1 METEVKL
8 TKLASCAG
16 CGAKVGAGTL
26 VKLLD
31 GFRTHSDPRLLV
43 GYDKSDDA
51 SVYYLDENT
60 ALVQTTDFFP
70 PIVDDPFLYGQ
81 IAAANAISDV
91 YAMGGEPKLALNI
104 LCLPES
110 MTQDMVQEL
119 LRGGY
124 DKAYEAG
131 AIITGGHTIHG
142 AEPIYGLAVS
152 GFVDPRRILTN
163 SGARPGDVLL
173 LTKPLGVGVLTTAA
187 KAGLA
192 GGAVMD
198 RIYRQMATLNRT
210 ARDIMVKYRV
220 HSCTDVTGFA
230 LLGHSFEMAQ
240 GSGCTVHIQS
250 GNVPFHPE
258 AWDLAAMGLI
268 PAGAYRNRDYAEKGV
283 TVRGNVSR
291 TMQDLLYDP
300 QTSGGL
306 LIALPEAAAHVRTE
320 TFDDAVDVPPGF
332 DARAKG
338 DDQIRHVRGKAAGLL
353 AHGGVHEDLRTEL
366 AQARAIFVHQQG
378 QGLSGLPE
386 GTAGG
391 RIGAQTGFESF
402 HPGLAFEDRLGK
414 DHQTADGTRPG
425 ALQQHEP
432 VQARVPQFQ
441 GHTGAH
447 VSGTPDD
454 DKGTESFLHHD
465 KNASCRASRQ
475 GPGDARTGCLCPV
488 PGRRMVACTRVPGLM
503 PEEETTRKER
513 S

>member
-26 VKLLD
+26 VHLLE

-43 GYDKSDDA
+43 GYDRSDDA

-81 IAAANAISDV
+81 IAAANAISDI

-152 GFVDPRRILTN
+152 GFVHPKKILTN

-192 GGAVMD
+192 DDAVMR
-198 RIYRQMATLNRT
+198 RIYRQMATLNRA
-210 ARDIMVKYRV
+210 ARDIMVRYRV
-220 HSCTDVTGFA
+220 HSCTDVTGFG
-230 LLGHSFEMAQ
+230 LLGHSYEMAS
-240 GSGCTVHIQS
+240 GSGVTIRLH
-250 GNVPFHPE
+250 G
-258 AWDLAAMGLI
+258 AALPLMDGARAMAEMGII
-268 PAGAYRNRDYAEKGV
+268 PAGAYRNMDYVKPHL
-283 TVRGNVSR
+283 TVLPTAQQVFL
-291 TMQDLLYDP
+291 DLAADP

-306 LIALPEAAAHVRTE
+306 LVALPREDAEPLLRE
-320 TFDDAVDVPPGF
+320 LQTFAPWSAIVGEVSELRATALEF
-332 DARAKG
+332 D
-338 DDQIRHVRGKAAGLL
+338 
-353 AHGGVHEDLRTEL
+353 
-366 AQARAIFVHQQG
+366 
-378 QGLSGLPE
+378 
-386 GTAGG
+386 
-391 RIGAQTGFESF
+391 
-402 HPGLAFEDRLGK
+402 
-414 DHQTADGTRPG
+414 
-425 ALQQHEP
+425 
-432 VQARVPQFQ
+432 
-441 GHTGAH
+441 
-447 VSGTPDD
+447 
-454 DKGTESFLHHD
+454 
-465 KNASCRASRQ
+465 
-475 GPGDARTGCLCPV
+475 
-488 PGRRMVACTRVPGLM
+488 
-503 PEEETTRKER
+503 
-513 S
+513 

>member
-26 VKLLD
+26 VHLLE

-43 GYDKSDDA
+43 GFDKSDDA

-104 LCLPES
+104 MCIPEA
-110 MTQDMVQEL
+110 MTADMVQEL

-131 AIITGGHTIHG
+131 VIITGGHTIHG

-152 GFVDPRRILTN
+152 GFVHPSRILTN
-163 SGARPGDVLL
+163 SGAKPGDVLI

-187 KAGLA
+187 KAGLVDS
-192 GGAVMD
+192 G
-198 RIYRQMATLNRT
+198 QMATLNKT

-250 GNVPFHPE
+250 KNVPFHPE
-258 AWDLAAMGLI
+258 AWEFADMGFL
-268 PAGAYRNRDYAEKGV
+268 PAGAYRNRDYAEAGV
-283 TVRGNVSR
+283 TVRNGVSR

-306 LIALPEAAAHVRTE
+306 LMAVDADDADACLQELQGTIPNAAAVGYVTE
-320 TFDDAVDVPPGF
+320 
-332 DARAKG
+332 R
-338 DDQIRHVRGKAAGLL
+338 
-353 AHGGVHEDLRTEL
+353 
-366 AQARAIFVHQQG
+366 
-378 QGLSGLPE
+378 
-386 GTAGG
+386 
-391 RIGAQTGFESF
+391 
-402 HPGLAFEDRLGK
+402 
-414 DHQTADGTRPG
+414 
-425 ALQQHEP
+425 
-432 VQARVPQFQ
+432 
-441 GHTGAH
+441 
-447 VSGTPDD
+447 
-454 DKGTESFLHHD
+454 
-465 KNASCRASRQ
+465 
-475 GPGDARTGCLCPV
+475 
-488 PGRRMVACTRVPGLM
+488 
-503 PEEETTRKER
+503 EENWIILE
-513 S
+513 